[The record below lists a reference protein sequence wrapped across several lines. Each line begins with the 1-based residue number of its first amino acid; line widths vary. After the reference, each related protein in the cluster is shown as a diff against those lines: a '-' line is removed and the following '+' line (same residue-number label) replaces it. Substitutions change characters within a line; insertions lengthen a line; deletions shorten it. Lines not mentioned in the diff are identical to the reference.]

1 MAFFPEAC
9 DYLAD
14 NKKDIVAMAEPL
26 NGSIM
31 SSYKEIAKAN
41 KIWLSLG
48 GLHEAVSL
56 NFFLF
61 LYKKNI
67 IIVFY

>member
-1 MAFFPEAC
+1 MAQ
-9 DYLAD
+9 
-14 NKKDIVAMAEPL
+14 PL
-26 NGSIM
+26 NGSII

-56 NFFLF
+56 NLFISLQKKILQLFFINPYILITY
-61 LYKKNI
+61 L
-67 IIVFY
+67 

>member
-1 MAFFPEAC
+1 MAQ
-9 DYLAD
+9 
-14 NKKDIVAMAEPL
+14 PL
-26 NGSIM
+26 NGSIV

-56 NFFLF
+56 NFSLLF
-61 LYKKNI
+61 KIKHY
-67 IIVFY
+67 YYSSY

>member
-14 NKKDIVAMAEPL
+14 NKKDAIAMAEPL
-26 NGSIM
+26 DGLKVER
-31 SSYKEIAKAN
+31 YKEIAITN

-48 GLHEAVSL
+48 GLHEAV
-56 NFFLF
+56 
-61 LYKKNI
+61 
-67 IIVFY
+67 

>member
-1 MAFFPEAC
+1 MAQ
-9 DYLAD
+9 
-14 NKKDIVAMAEPL
+14 PL
-26 NGSIM
+26 NGSII

-61 LYKKNI
+61 L
-67 IIVFY
+67 

>member
-1 MAFFPEAC
+1 MAQ
-9 DYLAD
+9 
-14 NKKDIVAMAEPL
+14 PL
-26 NGSIM
+26 NGSII

-61 LYKKNI
+61 LYKKKYYNCFLLI
-67 IIVFY
+67 HIF